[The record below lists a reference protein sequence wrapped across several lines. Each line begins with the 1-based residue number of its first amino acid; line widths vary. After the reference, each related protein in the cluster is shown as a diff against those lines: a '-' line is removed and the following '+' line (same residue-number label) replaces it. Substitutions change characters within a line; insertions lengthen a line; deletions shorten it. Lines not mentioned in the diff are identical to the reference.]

1 MGADLIK
8 RMKGVGEKD
17 AEVGGCDMDVF
28 HFHVQGVSN
37 INKVAG
43 FNMNIVFSTS
53 SSIGLRLNQRWKK
66 KFDSYEH
73 H

>member
-17 AEVGGCDMDVF
+17 AEVSGSDMDVF
-28 HFHVQGVSN
+28 HFHVPGVSI
-37 INKVAG
+37 INKVEG
-43 FNMNIVFSTS
+43 FNMNIIFSTS
-53 SSIGLRLNQRWKK
+53 SSIGLRLNQRWTK